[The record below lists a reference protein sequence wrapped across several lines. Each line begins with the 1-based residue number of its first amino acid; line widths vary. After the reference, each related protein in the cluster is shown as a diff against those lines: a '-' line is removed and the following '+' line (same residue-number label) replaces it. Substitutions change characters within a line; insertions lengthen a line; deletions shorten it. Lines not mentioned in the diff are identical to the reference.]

1 MLFHFLL
8 ASIVS
13 IEKSAVFMCAPPP
26 PSHVSFFSDC
36 FQDFFLTFVFNHL
49 KTMCL
54 FVFYVI
60 FPVCAKILF
69 EISVSLGLMFCCL
82 SLILEDS
89 WPLSLQICLSSLSLF
104 PFYIYNYV
112 FVRPS
117 DIVPHLFDVWGLL
130 FVYLGDL
137 FHVMFGDSY
146 YLFG

>member
-1 MLFHFLL
+1 MFLFSLTAFK
-8 ASIVS
+8 I
-13 IEKSAVFMCAPPP
+13 
-26 PSHVSFFSDC
+26 
-36 FQDFFLTFVFNHL
+36 FFLTFVFNHL
-49 KTMCL
+49 KIMCL
-54 FVFYVI
+54 FVVYVM
-60 FPVCAKILF
+60 FPVGAKIFF

-104 PFYIYNYV
+104 PFYIYSYV

-117 DIVPHLFDVWGLL
+117 DIVPHLFNVWGLL
-130 FVYLGDL
+130 FVYLGDF